1 MYRILKGIEHFENFV
16 HPSNREL
23 FEELATGQKPETMMI
38 TCSDSRVVPSLITQ
52 TMPGEI
58 FVLRN
63 AGNLLPEYPEAG
75 GGEWATVEYA
85 VEILKVKHIIVC
97 GHSDCGA
104 IKQVLRGR
112 CPRRVPA
119 VARWLAHARPVKRAL
134 ARRARTL
141 EPDEV
146 LQFAIRENVLLQLRR
161 LRAHPRIARSIEKG
175 KLSLHGW
182 VFDIGTG
189 SITAYDAGTDRFLKL
204 APAAAGRAA

>member
-1 MYRILKGIEHFENFV
+1 MYQILKGIEFFENFV

-23 FEELATGQKPETMMI
+23 FEQLAAGQQPETMMI

-63 AGNLLPEYPEAG
+63 AGNLLPECREAG

-85 VEILKVKHIIVC
+85 VEVLKVKNIIVC

-104 IKQVLRGR
+104 MKQVLRGR
-112 CPRRVPA
+112 CPRRIPA

-134 ARRARTL
+134 ARQAVGL
-141 EPDEV
+141 EYEGV
-146 LQFAIRENVLLQLRR
+146 LKLAIRENVLLQLRR
-161 LRAHPRIARSIEKG
+161 LRAHPGIARRVEKG

-189 SITAYDAGTDRFLKL
+189 SIMAYDAGTGRFLKP